1 MTTTFKAST
10 LIHHRLEET
19 TLAVIQLEEE
29 CKILKDQLAER
40 EAVLKAA
47 KDARA
52 DVITALFEAL
62 RETREGQEPSVIPI
76 LLSPNQRKQW
86 AK

>member
-1 MTTTFKAST
+1 MTTTLRASPF
-10 LIHHRLEET
+10 IHHRLEAT

-47 KDARA
+47 RDARA

-62 RETREGQEPSVIPI
+62 KETREEPEPSVIPLRQSQKI
-76 LLSPNQRKQW
+76 SK